1 MKRIGLG
8 SFAVFKQRSHMQ
20 FAWGFRSC
28 FFIRWCFDGGMRGE
42 TNQTEGCLNFEGR
55 PLPSL

>member
-1 MKRIGLG
+1 
-8 SFAVFKQRSHMQ
+8 MQ

-42 TNQTEGCLNFEGR
+42 INQTEGCLNFEGR